1 MAMPRELLI
10 KAISDGYDPA
20 IGIIHEGGDGS
31 SKHGAASR

>member
-10 KAISDGYDPA
+10 KAISDGYPT

-31 SKHGAASR
+31 SKFMSI